1 MNSWLISCQWHRHWM
16 IKPGRS
22 EQTGTT
28 MAMYASDS
36 ATCAYRDR
44 SSSYFL
50 RPPNYTTPNTKHQ
63 ASEVKHQ
70 TSDTKPQTSKPAR
83 QLIPATLNASNWST
97 CATTTTSTLLAQ
109 PATTKIRHR
118 PNTRSAPR
126 PRPRERS
133 ANLGT
138 ESESFSAQARN
149 ARSAPRSG
157 TWRKP
162 RRSSWLRS
170 FEPRDT
176 MLSLHWIWCLVISK
190 WKAFEKATGFLQY
203 RNLMQDVPLIPNGPR
218 SG

>member
-1 MNSWLISCQWHRHWM
+1 M
-16 IKPGRS
+16 IIPGNR
-22 EQTGTT
+22 EWTGTA

-63 ASEVKHQ
+63 TPNTKHQ
-70 TSDTKPQTSKPAR
+70 TSDIKHQTSDIRHQTPNLKH
-83 QLIPATLNASNWST
+83 QSQQDNLSPATLNASNWST

-157 TWRKP
+157 RWRKP

-176 MLSLHWIWCLVISK
+176 MFSLHWISCLVISK